1 MASVEPLL
9 ELLVLLEVELEL
21 VGLLDDELELELG
34 SLLEVV
40 AVLLALLVTAAA
52 EVLLV
57 EVW

>member
-1 MASVEPLL
+1 LASVEPLL

>member
-1 MASVEPLL
+1 VVFV
-9 ELLVLLEVELEL
+9 ELLVELLEVELEL
-21 VGLLDDELELELG
+21 VESLDDELELELG

-40 AVLLALLVTAAA
+40 AGLLALLVTDAV

>member
-1 MASVEPLL
+1 MASVESPL